1 MLNVIAEKVVSRLQD
16 EGMRFRLRKRDSECV
31 KDYVGAFVA
40 LEGLDGA
47 GLSTQSMILYWV
59 LNKLRDPSSRGVP
72 NIYMTKEPTL
82 GSIGF
87 IVWQAIRRVVPEEY
101 RVPQV
106 MALLFASDRLIHLLA
121 DRIENQESKCDGILR
136 CITRPGIVITDRY
149 KYSSLAYQSLPVH
162 IRKRRTVIVDP
173 PEKEWIW
180 EVNRYAPPP
189 HVAVMINVEPK
200 KAMEHIRGERTAL
213 QLYETRK
220 TLERV
225 RENFLEIFEELSRR
239 PEYTGM
245 GEPHWASL
253 VKAFTGLTPECLY
266 PMPGAYPRVV
276 IVERRERIE
285 DTAYEVAVN
294 VLRELERSR
303 IIEFVK

>member
-1 MLNVIAEKVVSRLQD
+1 MVAEKVVERLVS
-16 EGMRFRLRKRDSECV
+16 EGMSFRLRRRGSECV
-31 KDYVGAFVA
+31 QDYVGAFVA

-47 GLSTQSMILYWV
+47 GLSTHSTILYWV
-59 LNKLRDPSSRGVP
+59 LNKLRDPGSVWSP
-72 NIYMTKEPTL
+72 AIYLTKEPTL

-106 MALLFASDRLIHLLA
+106 MALLFASDRIVHLLA
-121 DRIENQESKCDGILR
+121 ERIENQEDSCDGILR

-149 KYSSLAYQSLPVH
+149 KYSSLAYQSLPVPM
-162 IRKRRTVIVDP
+162 RRRERTVIVDP

-189 HVAVMINVEPK
+189 HVAVMIDVKPDEAIK
-200 KAMEHIRGERTAL
+200 HIRGERAAL
-213 QLYETRK
+213 QLYEAKR

-225 RENFLEIFEELSRR
+225 RENFMEIFEELSRR

-245 GEPHWASL
+245 EKPHWASL
-253 VKAFTGLTPECLY
+253 VKAFANLTPECLY

-303 IIEFVK
+303 IIEFAK